1 MEKVGKILSYVF
13 MVGAAIFFVMAL
25 VNGDET
31 IENDASVQAAVI
43 DPFMYIAY
51 FAAGLASLL
60 TVVFAVYFLITHP
73 EKAKNSLIGIGALVV
88 VFGIAYLL
96 ASGNVTEAMGR
107 VEGGVTETTSK
118 RVGMG
123 LITFYLLAGIAV
135 LAVIISSFKTIARR

>member
-1 MEKVGKILSYVF
+1 

-25 VNGDET
+25 VNGDDT

-60 TVVFAVYFLITHP
+60 TIGFAVYFLITHP
-73 EKAKNSLIGIGALVV
+73 EKAKTSLIGIGALVV

>member
-25 VNGDET
+25 VNGNDA
-31 IENDASVQAAVI
+31 IDNDASIQAAVI

-60 TVVFAVYFLITHP
+60 TVIFAVYFLITHP

-88 VFGIAYLL
+88 VFGIGYVL
-96 ASGNVTEAMGR
+96 ASGNVTEAMTK
-107 VEGGVTETTSK
+107 VGGVTETTSK

-123 LITFYLLAGIAV
+123 LITFYLLVGIAV
-135 LAVIISSFKTIARR
+135 LAVVISSFKTIVRR

>member
-13 MVGAAIFFVMAL
+13 MIGAAIFFVLAL
-25 VNGDET
+25 VNGDDA
-31 IENDASVQAAVI
+31 IESDPSVQASVI

-60 TVVFAVYFLITHP
+60 TIGFAVYYLITHP
-73 EKAKNSLIGIGALVV
+73 EKAKTSLIGIGALVV

-96 ASGNVTEAMGR
+96 ASGDVTEAMGR

-123 LITFYLLAGIAV
+123 LITFYLLAGIAI
-135 LAVIISSFKTIARR
+135 LAVIISSFKSIVRR

>member
-25 VNGDET
+25 VNGDDA
-31 IENDASVQAAVI
+31 IDNDASIQAAVI

-60 TVVFAVYFLITHP
+60 TVIFAVYFLITHP

-88 VFGIAYLL
+88 VFGIAYVL
-96 ASGNVTEAMGR
+96 ASGNVTEAMTK
-107 VEGGVTETTSK
+107 VGGVTETTSK

-123 LITFYLLAGIAV
+123 LITFYLLVGIAV
-135 LAVIISSFKTIARR
+135 LAVVISSFKTIVRR